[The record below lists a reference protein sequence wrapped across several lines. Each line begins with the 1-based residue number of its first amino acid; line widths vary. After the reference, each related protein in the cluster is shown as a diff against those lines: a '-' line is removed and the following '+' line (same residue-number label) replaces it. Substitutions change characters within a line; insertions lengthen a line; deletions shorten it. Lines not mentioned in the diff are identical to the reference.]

1 MKPGISLAKGLPAGT
16 LTQNSRR
23 RSVLSFSG
31 GLFRRGRAS
40 ARFDCGDLLPEFG
53 IHPDLSRLHGNWR
66 KNESPRGSSKRA
78 LHHAEGS
85 NGDMEIVRVRLRPVR
100 PAGDQ
105 HRFIGTPQM
114 PMNR

>member
-16 LTQNSRR
+16 LTQNSRS

-53 IHPDLSRLHGNWR
+53 IHPDLPRLHGSR
-66 KNESPRGSSKRA
+66 RENESPCGSSKRA

-85 NGDMEIVRVRLRPVR
+85 DRDMEIVPLTTKRSGECRAPSSYEHRLV
-100 PAGDQ
+100 
-105 HRFIGTPQM
+105 GTL
-114 PMNR
+114 